1 MRRAAGLPHVDSQ
14 VVPWITL
21 CCRSQSTRPILQI
34 SHHCPL
40 EKKEVPIWNEEEAL
54 GQVSYKGRA
63 KEECEWE
70 EIKYI
75 AQRLHTT
82 RGQRAKGRL
91 SSDQTQLAIA
101 VVRRV
106 RTPTAGLQD
115 RDPRKVQRLGI
126 DISPRDDHC
135 TRGRSITHCS
145 LGRCT

>member
-1 MRRAAGLPHVDSQ
+1 MQLTALQIAYLALARHLESNPSMYLLVAFLYRGHSDAWVQLIVCRLANMRRAAGLPHVDSQ

-54 GQVSYKGRA
+54 GQVSYEGRA

-82 RGQRAKGRL
+82 RG
-91 SSDQTQLAIA
+91 
-101 VVRRV
+101 
-106 RTPTAGLQD
+106 
-115 RDPRKVQRLGI
+115 
-126 DISPRDDHC
+126 
-135 TRGRSITHCS
+135 
-145 LGRCT
+145 